1 MQGLLD
7 KSGKTISRVY
17 QRWGIGVFA
26 LPVLLAI
33 ALVGLAMTPRAAPNW
48 ITQATE
54 AEFAGA
60 KYRLEAAPAQPA
72 NPAIEI
78 RAAKAN

>member
-17 QRWGIGVFA
+17 QRWGVGVFA
-26 LPVLLAI
+26 LPVLLAV
-33 ALVGLAMTPRAAPNW
+33 ALVGLAMTPRAVPNW

-60 KYRLEAAPAQPA
+60 NYRSEAVPAQPA

>member
-7 KSGKTISRVY
+7 KSGDTINRVY

-33 ALVGLAMTPRAAPNW
+33 ALVGLAVTPQASPSW
-48 ITQATE
+48 ISRATE
-54 AEFAGA
+54 AEFAGVN
-60 KYRLEAAPAQPA
+60 YRLQAAPAEPA
-72 NPAIEI
+72 KPVIEI
-78 RAAKAN
+78 RSAKAN